1 MGLLPL
7 EFSEC
12 YTDSPYFRDNIHTHE
27 AELERTSQAIKQLI
41 KESKT
46 LLQAAR
52 RPESASVDSAAISNK
67 REGISLFALFFS
79 FPLCMEEWEEDKW
92 TSDLSKAQRS
102 FCQLLQDFKFE
113 CIGSTMTD
121 DEIEIESSFKE
132 FGRLIGTIEDER
144 DRMLEN
150 AMSHISL
157 MENFRKTQLGVAKE
171 EKKKFEKQTEKFCT
185 SLDTYMKLSAKK
197 QNEKLQEAD
206 AQLDMEKRHFHE
218 SSLQYVFKLQ
228 EVQERKKFEFVE
240 TLLGFMYAW
249 LTFYHQDTKSQ
260 VSYDNQSAVFHI
272 LRGLLLGFMYAWL
285 TFYHQGHEVAREF
298 RSYGQDLQLRLQNT
312 RERFESTRTEAEHL
326 MRKMQEKPIEQGPN
340 KMYTKQGYLF
350 VQEKRPIGYA
360 WVKHYCM
367 YQKEN
372 KIFTMIPYTQTQGKL
387 TSSTET
393 IILKSCVRRM
403 SDSIDKRFCFDIM
416 ANDKATTITVQAM
429 SEDDRKAWLEA
440 MDGKEPIY
448 QVPGTPSSTEENL
461 LNDIGFTFIKR
472 CIQSIETRG
481 IEEQGLYRVVGV
493 NSKVKKLTELCLV
506 DRRKA
511 DKVDLDEYEIK
522 TITSALKNYFRGLP
536 EPLLTFKLHQEFI
549 NAAKQESRTLRI
561 NDIHRLV
568 HQLPESN
575 FEMLDML
582 IGHLLKGLP
591 EPLLTFKLHQEFINA
606 AKQESRTLRIN
617 DIHRLVHQLPESNF
631 EMLDMLIG
639 HLLNVANHS
648 KKNLM
653 SKPNL
658 GVVFGPTLM
667 RPAEE
672 TVAAIMDIK
681 FQNIIVEI
689 LISNHEQIFKTAPEG
704 QELSYRGTRALPVAS
719 PREVAKNAQF
729 PMPSVPPPTAAPPA
743 PPPASAKPTKANRP
757 VGMYSP
763 NPTPAPRSPTRT
775 NSTTKSTENSSG
787 AYSNSHSSSSESLI
801 SRSSNDTQSSQSSPQ
816 LTRLQGGTHLN
827 NPVYSSLH
835 LSSNQNQNCQPS
847 TKPEP
852 FCLTASLTPSPPSSR
867 PAQNQTSGAPAPM
880 ARLKSKCVKA
890 LYACEGE
897 NEQELSFRP
906 GQIIYNGGSCS
917 FCSVPD
923 GGGM

>member
-52 RPESASVDSAAISNK
+52 N
-67 REGISLFALFFS
+67 
-79 FPLCMEEWEEDKW
+79 
-92 TSDLSKAQRS
+92 LSKAQRS

-150 AMSHISL
+150 ASAVLIEPL
-157 MENFRKTQLGVAKE
+157 ERFRKDQIHPVKE

-240 TLLGFMYAW
+240 T
-249 LTFYHQDTKSQ
+249 
-260 VSYDNQSAVFHI
+260 
-272 LRGLLLGFMYAWL
+272 LLGFMYAWL

-440 MDGKEPIY
+440 MDGKEPSLLFQIGPYQPPPEYRHKIY
-448 QVPGTPSSTEENL
+448 QVPGTPSSTEETPYPVPVWNVMPFLVTKKSSVESITGTETCPSPGCRWMVLRHDL

-522 TITSALKNYFRGLP
+522 TITSALKNYFSP
-536 EPLLTFKLHQEFI
+536 PSSAFH
-549 NAAKQESRTLRI
+549 N
-561 NDIHRLV
+561 V
-568 HQLPESN
+568 
-575 FEMLDML
+575 
-582 IGHLLKGLP
+582 GLP

-816 LTRLQGGTHLN
+816 LTRLQGA
-827 NPVYSSLH
+827 
-835 LSSNQNQNCQPS
+835 NQNQNCQPS

-852 FCLTASLTPSPPSSR
+852 LRKTKHPRKFV

-906 GQIIYNGGSCS
+906 GQIIYNVKPSNEPGWLEGWL
-917 FCSVPD
+917 D
-923 GGGM
+923 GKKGLLPENYVEPF

>member
-52 RPESASVDSAAISNK
+52 N
-67 REGISLFALFFS
+67 
-79 FPLCMEEWEEDKW
+79 
-92 TSDLSKAQRS
+92 LSKAQRS

-240 TLLGFMYAW
+240 T
-249 LTFYHQDTKSQ
+249 
-260 VSYDNQSAVFHI
+260 
-272 LRGLLLGFMYAWL
+272 LLGFMYAWL

-582 IGHLLKGLP
+582 IGHLL
-591 EPLLTFKLHQEFINA
+591 
-606 AKQESRTLRIN
+606 
-617 DIHRLVHQLPESNF
+617 
-631 EMLDMLIG
+631 
-639 HLLNVANHS
+639 NVANHS

-827 NPVYSSLH
+827 NPVYSSFH

-852 FCLTASLTPSPPSSR
+852 LRKTKHPRKFV

-906 GQIIYNGGSCS
+906 GQIIYNVKPSNEPGWLEGWL
-917 FCSVPD
+917 D
-923 GGGM
+923 GKKGLLPENYVEPF

>member
-52 RPESASVDSAAISNK
+52 N
-67 REGISLFALFFS
+67 
-79 FPLCMEEWEEDKW
+79 
-92 TSDLSKAQRS
+92 LSKAQRS

-132 FGRLIGTIEDER
+132 FGRLIGSIEDER

-197 QNEKLQEAD
+197 QMEKLQEAD

-240 TLLGFMYAW
+240 T
-249 LTFYHQDTKSQ
+249 
-260 VSYDNQSAVFHI
+260 
-272 LRGLLLGFMYAWL
+272 LLGFMYAWL

-340 KMYTKQGYLF
+340 KTYTKQGYLF

-416 ANDKATTITVQAM
+416 ANDKATSITVQAM

-582 IGHLLKGLP
+582 IGHLL
-591 EPLLTFKLHQEFINA
+591 
-606 AKQESRTLRIN
+606 
-617 DIHRLVHQLPESNF
+617 
-631 EMLDMLIG
+631 
-639 HLLNVANHS
+639 NVANHS

-729 PMPSVPPPTAAPPA
+729 PMPSVPPPSAAPPA
-743 PPPASAKPTKANRP
+743 PPPASAKPTKASRP

-775 NSTTKSTENSSG
+775 NSTNKSTENSSG

-816 LTRLQGGTHLN
+816 LTRLQGA
-827 NPVYSSLH
+827 
-835 LSSNQNQNCQPS
+835 NQNQNCQPS

-852 FCLTASLTPSPPSSR
+852 L
-867 PAQNQTSGAPAPM
+867 PAQNQTSAQPAP
-880 ARLKSKCVKA
+880 RLKSKCVKA

-897 NEQELSFRP
+897 NDQELSFRP
-906 GQIIYNGGSCS
+906 GQIIYNVKPSNEPGWLEGWL
-917 FCSVPD
+917 D
-923 GGGM
+923 GKKGLLPENYVEPF

>member
-52 RPESASVDSAAISNK
+52 N
-67 REGISLFALFFS
+67 
-79 FPLCMEEWEEDKW
+79 
-92 TSDLSKAQRS
+92 LSKAQRS

-150 AMSHISL
+150 ASAVLIEPL
-157 MENFRKTQLGVAKE
+157 ERFRKDQIHPVKE

-240 TLLGFMYAW
+240 T
-249 LTFYHQDTKSQ
+249 
-260 VSYDNQSAVFHI
+260 
-272 LRGLLLGFMYAWL
+272 LLGFMYAWL

-582 IGHLLKGLP
+582 IGHLL
-591 EPLLTFKLHQEFINA
+591 
-606 AKQESRTLRIN
+606 
-617 DIHRLVHQLPESNF
+617 
-631 EMLDMLIG
+631 
-639 HLLNVANHS
+639 NVANHS

-827 NPVYSSLH
+827 NPVYSSFH

-852 FCLTASLTPSPPSSR
+852 LRKTKHPRKFVCLTASLTPSPPSSR

-906 GQIIYNGGSCS
+906 GQIIYNVKPSNEPGWLEGWL
-917 FCSVPD
+917 D
-923 GGGM
+923 GKKGLLPENYVEPF

>member
-52 RPESASVDSAAISNK
+52 N
-67 REGISLFALFFS
+67 
-79 FPLCMEEWEEDKW
+79 
-92 TSDLSKAQRS
+92 LSKAQRS

-150 AMSHISL
+150 ASAVLIEPL
-157 MENFRKTQLGVAKE
+157 ERFRKDQIHPVKE

-240 TLLGFMYAW
+240 T
-249 LTFYHQDTKSQ
+249 
-260 VSYDNQSAVFHI
+260 
-272 LRGLLLGFMYAWL
+272 LLGFMYAWL

-448 QVPGTPSSTEENL
+448 QVPGTPSSTEETPYPVPVWNVMPFLVTKKSSVESITDL

-522 TITSALKNYFRGLP
+522 TITSALKNYFSP
-536 EPLLTFKLHQEFI
+536 PSSAFH
-549 NAAKQESRTLRI
+549 N
-561 NDIHRLV
+561 V
-568 HQLPESN
+568 
-575 FEMLDML
+575 
-582 IGHLLKGLP
+582 GLP

-852 FCLTASLTPSPPSSR
+852 LRKTKHPRKFVCLTASLTPSPPSSR

-906 GQIIYNGGSCS
+906 GQIIYNVKPSNEPGWLEGWL
-917 FCSVPD
+917 D
-923 GGGM
+923 GKKGLLPENYVEPF

>member
-52 RPESASVDSAAISNK
+52 N
-67 REGISLFALFFS
+67 
-79 FPLCMEEWEEDKW
+79 
-92 TSDLSKAQRS
+92 LSKAQRS

-132 FGRLIGTIEDER
+132 FGRLIGSIEDER

-197 QNEKLQEAD
+197 QMEKLQEAD

-240 TLLGFMYAW
+240 T
-249 LTFYHQDTKSQ
+249 
-260 VSYDNQSAVFHI
+260 
-272 LRGLLLGFMYAWL
+272 LLGFMYAWL

-340 KMYTKQGYLF
+340 KTYTKQGYLF

-416 ANDKATTITVQAM
+416 ANDKATSITVQAM

-522 TITSALKNYFRGLP
+522 TITSALKNYFSP
-536 EPLLTFKLHQEFI
+536 PSSAFH
-549 NAAKQESRTLRI
+549 N
-561 NDIHRLV
+561 V
-568 HQLPESN
+568 
-575 FEMLDML
+575 
-582 IGHLLKGLP
+582 GLP

-729 PMPSVPPPTAAPPA
+729 PMPSVPPPSAAPPA
-743 PPPASAKPTKANRP
+743 PPPASAKPTKASRP

-775 NSTTKSTENSSG
+775 NSTNKSTENSSG

-852 FCLTASLTPSPPSSR
+852 LRKTKHPRKFVCLTASLTPSPPSPR
-867 PAQNQTSGAPAPM
+867 PAQNQTSAQPAP
-880 ARLKSKCVKA
+880 RLKSKCVKA

-897 NEQELSFRP
+897 NDQELSFRP
-906 GQIIYNGGSCS
+906 GQIIYNVKPSNEPGWLEGWL
-917 FCSVPD
+917 D
-923 GGGM
+923 GKKGLLPENYVEPF

>member
-52 RPESASVDSAAISNK
+52 N
-67 REGISLFALFFS
+67 
-79 FPLCMEEWEEDKW
+79 
-92 TSDLSKAQRS
+92 LSKAQRS

-150 AMSHISL
+150 ASAVLIEPL
-157 MENFRKTQLGVAKE
+157 ERFRKDQIHPVKE

-240 TLLGFMYAW
+240 T
-249 LTFYHQDTKSQ
+249 
-260 VSYDNQSAVFHI
+260 
-272 LRGLLLGFMYAWL
+272 LLGFMYAWL

-582 IGHLLKGLP
+582 IGHLL
-591 EPLLTFKLHQEFINA
+591 
-606 AKQESRTLRIN
+606 
-617 DIHRLVHQLPESNF
+617 
-631 EMLDMLIG
+631 
-639 HLLNVANHS
+639 NVANHS

-827 NPVYSSLH
+827 NPVYSSFH

-906 GQIIYNGGSCS
+906 GQIIYNVKPSNEPGWLEGWL
-917 FCSVPD
+917 D
-923 GGGM
+923 GKKGLLPENYVEPF

>member
-52 RPESASVDSAAISNK
+52 N
-67 REGISLFALFFS
+67 
-79 FPLCMEEWEEDKW
+79 
-92 TSDLSKAQRS
+92 LSKAQRS

-150 AMSHISL
+150 ASAVLIEPL
-157 MENFRKTQLGVAKE
+157 ERFRKDQIHPVKE

-240 TLLGFMYAW
+240 T
-249 LTFYHQDTKSQ
+249 
-260 VSYDNQSAVFHI
+260 
-272 LRGLLLGFMYAWL
+272 LLGFMYAWL

-493 NSKVKKLTELCLV
+493 NSKVKKLTELCL

-522 TITSALKNYFRGLP
+522 TITSALKNYFR
-536 EPLLTFKLHQEFI
+536 
-549 NAAKQESRTLRI
+549 
-561 NDIHRLV
+561 
-568 HQLPESN
+568 
-575 FEMLDML
+575 
-582 IGHLLKGLP
+582 GLP

-827 NPVYSSLH
+827 NPVYSSFH

-852 FCLTASLTPSPPSSR
+852 LRKTKHPRKFVCLTASLTPSPPSSR

-906 GQIIYNGGSCS
+906 GQIIYNVKPSNEPGWLEGWL
-917 FCSVPD
+917 D
-923 GGGM
+923 GKKGLLPENYVEPF

>member
-52 RPESASVDSAAISNK
+52 N
-67 REGISLFALFFS
+67 
-79 FPLCMEEWEEDKW
+79 
-92 TSDLSKAQRS
+92 LSKAQRS

-132 FGRLIGTIEDER
+132 FGRLIGSIEDER

-150 AMSHISL
+150 ASAVLIEPL
-157 MENFRKTQLGVAKE
+157 ERFRKDQIHPVKE

-197 QNEKLQEAD
+197 QMEKLQEAD

-240 TLLGFMYAW
+240 T
-249 LTFYHQDTKSQ
+249 
-260 VSYDNQSAVFHI
+260 
-272 LRGLLLGFMYAWL
+272 LLGFMYAWL

-340 KMYTKQGYLF
+340 KTYTKQGYLF

-416 ANDKATTITVQAM
+416 ANDKATSITVQAM

-440 MDGKEPIY
+440 MDGKEPTQIGPYQPPPEYRHKIY

-522 TITSALKNYFRGLP
+522 TITSALKNYFSP
-536 EPLLTFKLHQEFI
+536 PSSAFH
-549 NAAKQESRTLRI
+549 N
-561 NDIHRLV
+561 V
-568 HQLPESN
+568 
-575 FEMLDML
+575 
-582 IGHLLKGLP
+582 GLP

-729 PMPSVPPPTAAPPA
+729 PMPSVPPPSAAPPA
-743 PPPASAKPTKANRP
+743 PPPASAKPTKASRP

-775 NSTTKSTENSSG
+775 NSTNKSTENSSG

-852 FCLTASLTPSPPSSR
+852 LRKTKHPRKFVCLTASLTPSPPSPR
-867 PAQNQTSGAPAPM
+867 PAQNQTSAQPAP
-880 ARLKSKCVKA
+880 RLKSKCVKA

-897 NEQELSFRP
+897 NDQELSFRP
-906 GQIIYNGGSCS
+906 GQIIYNVKPSNEPGWLEGWL
-917 FCSVPD
+917 D
-923 GGGM
+923 GKKGLLPENYVEPF

>member
-52 RPESASVDSAAISNK
+52 N
-67 REGISLFALFFS
+67 
-79 FPLCMEEWEEDKW
+79 
-92 TSDLSKAQRS
+92 LSKAQRS

-150 AMSHISL
+150 ASAVLIEPL
-157 MENFRKTQLGVAKE
+157 ERFRKDQIHPVKE

-240 TLLGFMYAW
+240 T
-249 LTFYHQDTKSQ
+249 
-260 VSYDNQSAVFHI
+260 
-272 LRGLLLGFMYAWL
+272 LLGFMYAWL

-440 MDGKEPIY
+440 MDGKEPSLLFQIGPYQPPPEYRHKIY
-448 QVPGTPSSTEENL
+448 QVPGTPSSTEETPYPVPVWNVMPFLVTKKSSVESITGTETCPSPGCRWMVLRHDL

-522 TITSALKNYFRGLP
+522 TITSALKNYFR
-536 EPLLTFKLHQEFI
+536 
-549 NAAKQESRTLRI
+549 
-561 NDIHRLV
+561 
-568 HQLPESN
+568 
-575 FEMLDML
+575 
-582 IGHLLKGLP
+582 GLP

-816 LTRLQGGTHLN
+816 LTRLQGA
-827 NPVYSSLH
+827 
-835 LSSNQNQNCQPS
+835 NQNQNCQPS

-852 FCLTASLTPSPPSSR
+852 LRKTKHPRKFV

-906 GQIIYNGGSCS
+906 GQIIYNVKPSNEPGWLEGWL
-917 FCSVPD
+917 D
-923 GGGM
+923 GKKGLLPENYVEPF

>member
-52 RPESASVDSAAISNK
+52 N
-67 REGISLFALFFS
+67 
-79 FPLCMEEWEEDKW
+79 
-92 TSDLSKAQRS
+92 LSKAQRS

-132 FGRLIGTIEDER
+132 FGRLIGSIEDER
-144 DRMLEN
+144 DRMLENASAVLIEPLERFRKDQIHPVKLEN

-197 QNEKLQEAD
+197 QMEKLQEAD

-240 TLLGFMYAW
+240 T
-249 LTFYHQDTKSQ
+249 
-260 VSYDNQSAVFHI
+260 
-272 LRGLLLGFMYAWL
+272 LLGFMYAWL

-340 KMYTKQGYLF
+340 KTYTKQGYLF

-416 ANDKATTITVQAM
+416 ANDKATSITVQAM

-493 NSKVKKLTELCLV
+493 NSKVKKLTELCL

-522 TITSALKNYFRGLP
+522 TITSALKNYFR
-536 EPLLTFKLHQEFI
+536 
-549 NAAKQESRTLRI
+549 
-561 NDIHRLV
+561 
-568 HQLPESN
+568 
-575 FEMLDML
+575 
-582 IGHLLKGLP
+582 GLP

-729 PMPSVPPPTAAPPA
+729 PMPSVPPPSAAPPA
-743 PPPASAKPTKANRP
+743 PPPASAKPTKASRP

-775 NSTTKSTENSSG
+775 NSTNKSTENSSG

-852 FCLTASLTPSPPSSR
+852 L
-867 PAQNQTSGAPAPM
+867 PAQNQTSAQPAP
-880 ARLKSKCVKA
+880 RLKSKCVKA

-897 NEQELSFRP
+897 NDQELSFRP
-906 GQIIYNGGSCS
+906 GQIIYNVKPSNEPGWLEGWL
-917 FCSVPD
+917 D
-923 GGGM
+923 GKKGLLPENYVEPF

>member
-52 RPESASVDSAAISNK
+52 N
-67 REGISLFALFFS
+67 
-79 FPLCMEEWEEDKW
+79 
-92 TSDLSKAQRS
+92 LSKAQRS

-150 AMSHISL
+150 ASAVLIEPL
-157 MENFRKTQLGVAKE
+157 ERFRKDQIHPVKE

-240 TLLGFMYAW
+240 T
-249 LTFYHQDTKSQ
+249 
-260 VSYDNQSAVFHI
+260 
-272 LRGLLLGFMYAWL
+272 LLGFMYAWL

-448 QVPGTPSSTEENL
+448 QVPGTPSSTEETPYPVPVWNVMPFLVTKKSSVESITGTETCPSPGCRWMVLRHDL

-522 TITSALKNYFRGLP
+522 TITSALKNYFR
-536 EPLLTFKLHQEFI
+536 
-549 NAAKQESRTLRI
+549 
-561 NDIHRLV
+561 
-568 HQLPESN
+568 
-575 FEMLDML
+575 
-582 IGHLLKGLP
+582 GLP

-827 NPVYSSLH
+827 NPVYSSFH

-852 FCLTASLTPSPPSSR
+852 LRKTKHPRKFVCLTASLTPSPPSSR

-906 GQIIYNGGSCS
+906 GQIIYNVKPSNEPGWLEGWL
-917 FCSVPD
+917 D
-923 GGGM
+923 GKKGLLPENYVEPF

>member
-52 RPESASVDSAAISNK
+52 N
-67 REGISLFALFFS
+67 
-79 FPLCMEEWEEDKW
+79 
-92 TSDLSKAQRS
+92 LSKAQRS

-150 AMSHISL
+150 ASAVLIEPL
-157 MENFRKTQLGVAKE
+157 ERFRKDQIHPVKE

-197 QNEKLQEAD
+197 QMEKLQEAD
-206 AQLDMEKRHFHE
+206 AQLGMEKRHFHE

-240 TLLGFMYAW
+240 T
-249 LTFYHQDTKSQ
+249 
-260 VSYDNQSAVFHI
+260 
-272 LRGLLLGFMYAWL
+272 LLGFMYAWL

-416 ANDKATTITVQAM
+416 ANDKATTITVQAI

-448 QVPGTPSSTEENL
+448 QVPGTPSSTEEIWNVMPFLVTKKSSVDSITDL

-522 TITSALKNYFRGLP
+522 TITSALKNYFSP
-536 EPLLTFKLHQEFI
+536 PSSAFH
-549 NAAKQESRTLRI
+549 N
-561 NDIHRLV
+561 V
-568 HQLPESN
+568 
-575 FEMLDML
+575 
-582 IGHLLKGLP
+582 GLP

-729 PMPSVPPPTAAPPA
+729 PMPSVPPSAAPPA
-743 PPPASAKPTKANRP
+743 PPPASAKPTKASRP

-775 NSTTKSTENSSG
+775 NSTNKSTENSSG

-847 TKPEP
+847 TRPEP
-852 FCLTASLTPSPPSSR
+852 LRKTKHPRKFVCLTASLTPSPPSPR
-867 PAQNQTSGAPAPM
+867 PAQNQTSGAPAP
-880 ARLKSKCVKA
+880 RLKSKCVKA

-897 NEQELSFRP
+897 NDQELSFRP
-906 GQIIYNGGSCS
+906 GQIIYNVKPSNEPGWLEGWL
-917 FCSVPD
+917 D
-923 GGGM
+923 GKKGLLPENYVEPF

>member
-52 RPESASVDSAAISNK
+52 N
-67 REGISLFALFFS
+67 
-79 FPLCMEEWEEDKW
+79 
-92 TSDLSKAQRS
+92 LSKAQRS

-150 AMSHISL
+150 ASAVLIEPL
-157 MENFRKTQLGVAKE
+157 ERFRKDQIHPVKE

-240 TLLGFMYAW
+240 T
-249 LTFYHQDTKSQ
+249 
-260 VSYDNQSAVFHI
+260 
-272 LRGLLLGFMYAWL
+272 LLGFMYAWL

-440 MDGKEPIY
+440 MDGKEPSLLFQIGPYQPPPEYRHKIY
-448 QVPGTPSSTEENL
+448 QVPGTPSSTEETPYPVPVWNVMPFLVTKKSSVESITGTETCPSPGCRWMVLRHDL

-522 TITSALKNYFRGLP
+522 TITSALKNYFR
-536 EPLLTFKLHQEFI
+536 
-549 NAAKQESRTLRI
+549 
-561 NDIHRLV
+561 
-568 HQLPESN
+568 
-575 FEMLDML
+575 
-582 IGHLLKGLP
+582 GLP

-816 LTRLQGGTHLN
+816 LTRLQGA
-827 NPVYSSLH
+827 
-835 LSSNQNQNCQPS
+835 NQNQNCQPS

-852 FCLTASLTPSPPSSR
+852 L

-906 GQIIYNGGSCS
+906 GQIIYNVKPSNEPGWLEGWL
-917 FCSVPD
+917 D
-923 GGGM
+923 GKKGLLPENYVEPF

>member
-52 RPESASVDSAAISNK
+52 N
-67 REGISLFALFFS
+67 
-79 FPLCMEEWEEDKW
+79 
-92 TSDLSKAQRS
+92 LSKAQRS

-150 AMSHISL
+150 ASAVLIEPL
-157 MENFRKTQLGVAKE
+157 ERFRKDQIHPVKE

-240 TLLGFMYAW
+240 T
-249 LTFYHQDTKSQ
+249 
-260 VSYDNQSAVFHI
+260 
-272 LRGLLLGFMYAWL
+272 LLGFMYAWL

-440 MDGKEPIY
+440 MDGKEPSLLFQIGPYQPPPEYRHKIY
-448 QVPGTPSSTEENL
+448 QVPGTPSSTEETPYPVPVWNVMPFLVTKKSSVESITDL

-522 TITSALKNYFRGLP
+522 TITSALKNYFR
-536 EPLLTFKLHQEFI
+536 
-549 NAAKQESRTLRI
+549 
-561 NDIHRLV
+561 
-568 HQLPESN
+568 
-575 FEMLDML
+575 
-582 IGHLLKGLP
+582 GLP

-827 NPVYSSLH
+827 NPVYSSFH

-852 FCLTASLTPSPPSSR
+852 LRKTKHPRKFVCLTASLTPSPPSSR

-906 GQIIYNGGSCS
+906 GQIIYNVKPSNEPGWLEGWL
-917 FCSVPD
+917 D
-923 GGGM
+923 GKKGLLPENYVEPF

>member
-52 RPESASVDSAAISNK
+52 N
-67 REGISLFALFFS
+67 
-79 FPLCMEEWEEDKW
+79 
-92 TSDLSKAQRS
+92 LSKAQRS

-132 FGRLIGTIEDER
+132 FGRLIGSIEDER

-150 AMSHISL
+150 ASAVLIEPL
-157 MENFRKTQLGVAKE
+157 ERFRKDQIHPVKE

-197 QNEKLQEAD
+197 QMEKLQEAD

-240 TLLGFMYAW
+240 T
-249 LTFYHQDTKSQ
+249 
-260 VSYDNQSAVFHI
+260 
-272 LRGLLLGFMYAWL
+272 LLGFMYAWL

-340 KMYTKQGYLF
+340 KTYTKQGYLF

-416 ANDKATTITVQAM
+416 ANDKATSITVQAM

-440 MDGKEPIY
+440 MDGKEPSLLFQTQIGPYQPPPEYRHKIY
-448 QVPGTPSSTEENL
+448 QVPGTPSSTEEIWNVMPFLVTKKSSVESMTGTETCPSPGCRWRFLPHDL

-522 TITSALKNYFRGLP
+522 TITSALKNYFR
-536 EPLLTFKLHQEFI
+536 
-549 NAAKQESRTLRI
+549 
-561 NDIHRLV
+561 
-568 HQLPESN
+568 
-575 FEMLDML
+575 
-582 IGHLLKGLP
+582 GLP

-729 PMPSVPPPTAAPPA
+729 PMPSVPPPSAAPPA
-743 PPPASAKPTKANRP
+743 PPPASAKPTKASRP

-775 NSTTKSTENSSG
+775 NSTNKSTENSSG

-816 LTRLQGGTHLN
+816 LTRLQGA
-827 NPVYSSLH
+827 
-835 LSSNQNQNCQPS
+835 NQNQNCQPS

-852 FCLTASLTPSPPSSR
+852 L
-867 PAQNQTSGAPAPM
+867 PAQNQTSAQPAP
-880 ARLKSKCVKA
+880 RLKSKCVKA

-897 NEQELSFRP
+897 NDQELSFRP
-906 GQIIYNGGSCS
+906 GQIIYNVKPSNEPGWLEGWL
-917 FCSVPD
+917 D
-923 GGGM
+923 GKKGLLPENYVEPF

>member
-52 RPESASVDSAAISNK
+52 N
-67 REGISLFALFFS
+67 
-79 FPLCMEEWEEDKW
+79 
-92 TSDLSKAQRS
+92 LSKAQRS

-150 AMSHISL
+150 ASAVLIEPL
-157 MENFRKTQLGVAKE
+157 ERFRKDQIHPVKE

-240 TLLGFMYAW
+240 T
-249 LTFYHQDTKSQ
+249 
-260 VSYDNQSAVFHI
+260 
-272 LRGLLLGFMYAWL
+272 LLGFMYAWL

-448 QVPGTPSSTEENL
+448 QVPGTPSSTEEIWNVMPFLVTKKSSVESITDL

-522 TITSALKNYFRGLP
+522 TITSALKNYFSP
-536 EPLLTFKLHQEFI
+536 PSSAFH
-549 NAAKQESRTLRI
+549 N
-561 NDIHRLV
+561 V
-568 HQLPESN
+568 
-575 FEMLDML
+575 
-582 IGHLLKGLP
+582 GLP

-852 FCLTASLTPSPPSSR
+852 LRKTKHPRKFVCLTASLTPSPPSSR

-906 GQIIYNGGSCS
+906 GQIIYNVKPSNEPGWLEGWL
-917 FCSVPD
+917 D
-923 GGGM
+923 GKKGLLPENYVEPF

>member
-52 RPESASVDSAAISNK
+52 N
-67 REGISLFALFFS
+67 
-79 FPLCMEEWEEDKW
+79 
-92 TSDLSKAQRS
+92 LSKAQRS

-132 FGRLIGTIEDER
+132 FGRLIGSIEDER

-197 QNEKLQEAD
+197 QMEKLQEAD

-240 TLLGFMYAW
+240 T
-249 LTFYHQDTKSQ
+249 
-260 VSYDNQSAVFHI
+260 
-272 LRGLLLGFMYAWL
+272 LLGFMYAWL

-340 KMYTKQGYLF
+340 KTYTKQGYLF

-416 ANDKATTITVQAM
+416 ANDKATSITVQAM

-440 MDGKEPIY
+440 MDGKEPTQIGPYQPPPEYRHKIY

-493 NSKVKKLTELCLV
+493 NSKVKKLTELCL

-522 TITSALKNYFRGLP
+522 TITSALKNYFR
-536 EPLLTFKLHQEFI
+536 
-549 NAAKQESRTLRI
+549 
-561 NDIHRLV
+561 
-568 HQLPESN
+568 
-575 FEMLDML
+575 
-582 IGHLLKGLP
+582 GLP

-729 PMPSVPPPTAAPPA
+729 PMPSVPPPSAAPPA
-743 PPPASAKPTKANRP
+743 PPPASAKPTKASRP

-775 NSTTKSTENSSG
+775 NSTNKSTENSSG

-816 LTRLQGGTHLN
+816 LTRLQGA
-827 NPVYSSLH
+827 
-835 LSSNQNQNCQPS
+835 NQNQNCQPS

-852 FCLTASLTPSPPSSR
+852 LRKTKHPRKFVCLTASLTPSPPSPR
-867 PAQNQTSGAPAPM
+867 PAQNQTSAQPAP
-880 ARLKSKCVKA
+880 RLKSKCVKA

-897 NEQELSFRP
+897 NDQELSFRP
-906 GQIIYNGGSCS
+906 GQIIYNVKPSNEPGWLEGWL
-917 FCSVPD
+917 D
-923 GGGM
+923 GKKGLLPENYVEPF

>member
-52 RPESASVDSAAISNK
+52 N
-67 REGISLFALFFS
+67 
-79 FPLCMEEWEEDKW
+79 
-92 TSDLSKAQRS
+92 LSKAQRS

-132 FGRLIGTIEDER
+132 FGRLIGSIEDER

-197 QNEKLQEAD
+197 QMEKLQEAD

-240 TLLGFMYAW
+240 T
-249 LTFYHQDTKSQ
+249 
-260 VSYDNQSAVFHI
+260 
-272 LRGLLLGFMYAWL
+272 LLGFMYAWL

-340 KMYTKQGYLF
+340 KTYTKQGYLF

-416 ANDKATTITVQAM
+416 ANDKATSITVQAM

-440 MDGKEPIY
+440 MDGKEPSLLFQTQIGPYQPPPEYRHKIY

-522 TITSALKNYFRGLP
+522 TITSALKNYFR
-536 EPLLTFKLHQEFI
+536 
-549 NAAKQESRTLRI
+549 
-561 NDIHRLV
+561 
-568 HQLPESN
+568 
-575 FEMLDML
+575 
-582 IGHLLKGLP
+582 GLP

-729 PMPSVPPPTAAPPA
+729 PMPSVPPPSAAPPA
-743 PPPASAKPTKANRP
+743 PPPASAKPTKASRP

-775 NSTTKSTENSSG
+775 NSTNKSTENSSG

-816 LTRLQGGTHLN
+816 LTRLQGA
-827 NPVYSSLH
+827 
-835 LSSNQNQNCQPS
+835 NQNQNCQPS

-852 FCLTASLTPSPPSSR
+852 L
-867 PAQNQTSGAPAPM
+867 PAQNQTSAQPAP
-880 ARLKSKCVKA
+880 RLKSKCVKA

-897 NEQELSFRP
+897 NDQELSFRP
-906 GQIIYNGGSCS
+906 GQIIYNVKPSNEPGWLEGWL
-917 FCSVPD
+917 D
-923 GGGM
+923 GKKGLLPENYVEPF

>member
-52 RPESASVDSAAISNK
+52 N
-67 REGISLFALFFS
+67 
-79 FPLCMEEWEEDKW
+79 
-92 TSDLSKAQRS
+92 LSKAQRS

-132 FGRLIGTIEDER
+132 FGRLIGSIEDER

-150 AMSHISL
+150 ASAVLIEPL
-157 MENFRKTQLGVAKE
+157 ERFRKDQIHPVKE

-197 QNEKLQEAD
+197 QMEKLQEAD

-240 TLLGFMYAW
+240 T
-249 LTFYHQDTKSQ
+249 
-260 VSYDNQSAVFHI
+260 
-272 LRGLLLGFMYAWL
+272 LLGFMYAWL

-340 KMYTKQGYLF
+340 KTYTKQGYLF

-416 ANDKATTITVQAM
+416 ANDKATSITVQAM

-440 MDGKEPIY
+440 MDGKEPTQIGPYQPPPEYRHKIY

-522 TITSALKNYFRGLP
+522 TITSALKNYFR
-536 EPLLTFKLHQEFI
+536 
-549 NAAKQESRTLRI
+549 
-561 NDIHRLV
+561 
-568 HQLPESN
+568 
-575 FEMLDML
+575 
-582 IGHLLKGLP
+582 GLP

-729 PMPSVPPPTAAPPA
+729 PMPSVPPPSAAPPA
-743 PPPASAKPTKANRP
+743 PPPASAKPTKASRP

-775 NSTTKSTENSSG
+775 NSTNKSTENSSG

-852 FCLTASLTPSPPSSR
+852 L
-867 PAQNQTSGAPAPM
+867 PAQNQTSAQPAP
-880 ARLKSKCVKA
+880 RLKSKCVKA

-897 NEQELSFRP
+897 NDQELSFRP
-906 GQIIYNGGSCS
+906 GQIIYNVKPSNEPGWLEGWL
-917 FCSVPD
+917 D
-923 GGGM
+923 GKKGLLPENYVEPF

>member
-52 RPESASVDSAAISNK
+52 N
-67 REGISLFALFFS
+67 
-79 FPLCMEEWEEDKW
+79 
-92 TSDLSKAQRS
+92 LSKAQRS

-150 AMSHISL
+150 ASAVLIEPL
-157 MENFRKTQLGVAKE
+157 ERFRKDQIHPVKE

-197 QNEKLQEAD
+197 QMEKLQEAD
-206 AQLDMEKRHFHE
+206 AQLGMEKRHFHE

-240 TLLGFMYAW
+240 T
-249 LTFYHQDTKSQ
+249 
-260 VSYDNQSAVFHI
+260 
-272 LRGLLLGFMYAWL
+272 LLGFMYAWL

-416 ANDKATTITVQAM
+416 ANDKATTITVQAI

-440 MDGKEPIY
+440 MDGKEPSLLFQIGPYQPPPEYRHKIY
-448 QVPGTPSSTEENL
+448 QVPGTPSSTEETPYPVPVWNVMPFLVTKKSSVDSITGTETCPSPGCRWKVLRHDL

-522 TITSALKNYFRGLP
+522 TITSALKNYFSP
-536 EPLLTFKLHQEFI
+536 PSSAFH
-549 NAAKQESRTLRI
+549 N
-561 NDIHRLV
+561 V
-568 HQLPESN
+568 
-575 FEMLDML
+575 
-582 IGHLLKGLP
+582 GLP

-729 PMPSVPPPTAAPPA
+729 PMPSVPPSAAPPA
-743 PPPASAKPTKANRP
+743 PPPASAKPTKASRP

-775 NSTTKSTENSSG
+775 NSTNKSTENSSG

-816 LTRLQGGTHLN
+816 LTRLQGA
-827 NPVYSSLH
+827 
-835 LSSNQNQNCQPS
+835 NQNQNCQPS
-847 TKPEP
+847 TRPEP
-852 FCLTASLTPSPPSSR
+852 L
-867 PAQNQTSGAPAPM
+867 PAQNQTSGAPAP
-880 ARLKSKCVKA
+880 RLKSKCVKA

-897 NEQELSFRP
+897 NDQELSFRP
-906 GQIIYNGGSCS
+906 GQIIYNVKPSNEPGWLEGWL
-917 FCSVPD
+917 D
-923 GGGM
+923 GKKGLLPENYVEPF

>member
-52 RPESASVDSAAISNK
+52 N
-67 REGISLFALFFS
+67 
-79 FPLCMEEWEEDKW
+79 
-92 TSDLSKAQRS
+92 LSKAQRS

-150 AMSHISL
+150 ASAVLIEPL
-157 MENFRKTQLGVAKE
+157 ERFRKDQIHPVKE

-240 TLLGFMYAW
+240 T
-249 LTFYHQDTKSQ
+249 
-260 VSYDNQSAVFHI
+260 
-272 LRGLLLGFMYAWL
+272 LLGFMYAWL

-440 MDGKEPIY
+440 MDGKEPSLLFQIGPYQPPPEYRHKIY

-522 TITSALKNYFRGLP
+522 TITSALKNYFSP
-536 EPLLTFKLHQEFI
+536 PSSAFH
-549 NAAKQESRTLRI
+549 N
-561 NDIHRLV
+561 V
-568 HQLPESN
+568 
-575 FEMLDML
+575 
-582 IGHLLKGLP
+582 GLP

-852 FCLTASLTPSPPSSR
+852 LRKTKHPRKFVCLTASLTPSPPSSR

-906 GQIIYNGGSCS
+906 GQIIYNVKPSNEPGWLEGWL
-917 FCSVPD
+917 D
-923 GGGM
+923 GKKGLLPENYVEPF

>member
-52 RPESASVDSAAISNK
+52 N
-67 REGISLFALFFS
+67 
-79 FPLCMEEWEEDKW
+79 
-92 TSDLSKAQRS
+92 LSKAQRS

-150 AMSHISL
+150 ASAVLIEPL
-157 MENFRKTQLGVAKE
+157 ERFRKDQIHPVKE

-240 TLLGFMYAW
+240 T
-249 LTFYHQDTKSQ
+249 
-260 VSYDNQSAVFHI
+260 
-272 LRGLLLGFMYAWL
+272 LLGFMYAWL

-440 MDGKEPIY
+440 MDGKEPSLLFQIGPYQPPPEYRHKIY

-493 NSKVKKLTELCLV
+493 NSKVKKLTELCL

-522 TITSALKNYFRGLP
+522 TITSALKNYFSP
-536 EPLLTFKLHQEFI
+536 PSSAFH
-549 NAAKQESRTLRI
+549 N
-561 NDIHRLV
+561 V
-568 HQLPESN
+568 
-575 FEMLDML
+575 
-582 IGHLLKGLP
+582 GLP

-852 FCLTASLTPSPPSSR
+852 LRKTKHPRKFVCLTASLTPSPPSSR

-906 GQIIYNGGSCS
+906 GQIIYNVKPSNEPGWLEGWL
-917 FCSVPD
+917 D
-923 GGGM
+923 GKKGLLPENYVEPF

>member
-52 RPESASVDSAAISNK
+52 N
-67 REGISLFALFFS
+67 
-79 FPLCMEEWEEDKW
+79 
-92 TSDLSKAQRS
+92 LSKAQRS

-132 FGRLIGTIEDER
+132 FGRLIGSIEDER
-144 DRMLEN
+144 DRMLENASAVLIEPLERFRKDQIHPVKLEN

-197 QNEKLQEAD
+197 QMEKLQEAD

-240 TLLGFMYAW
+240 T
-249 LTFYHQDTKSQ
+249 
-260 VSYDNQSAVFHI
+260 
-272 LRGLLLGFMYAWL
+272 LLGFMYAWL

-340 KMYTKQGYLF
+340 KTYTKQGYLF

-416 ANDKATTITVQAM
+416 ANDKATSITVQAM

-582 IGHLLKGLP
+582 IGHLL
-591 EPLLTFKLHQEFINA
+591 
-606 AKQESRTLRIN
+606 
-617 DIHRLVHQLPESNF
+617 
-631 EMLDMLIG
+631 
-639 HLLNVANHS
+639 NVANHS

-729 PMPSVPPPTAAPPA
+729 PMPSVPPPSAAPPA
-743 PPPASAKPTKANRP
+743 PPPASAKPTKASRP

-775 NSTTKSTENSSG
+775 NSTNKSTENSSG

-852 FCLTASLTPSPPSSR
+852 L
-867 PAQNQTSGAPAPM
+867 PAQNQTSAQPAP
-880 ARLKSKCVKA
+880 RLKSKCVKA

-897 NEQELSFRP
+897 NDQELSFRP
-906 GQIIYNGGSCS
+906 GQIIYNVKPSNEPGWLEGWL
-917 FCSVPD
+917 D
-923 GGGM
+923 GKKGLLPENYVEPF

>member
-52 RPESASVDSAAISNK
+52 N
-67 REGISLFALFFS
+67 
-79 FPLCMEEWEEDKW
+79 
-92 TSDLSKAQRS
+92 LSKAQRS

-150 AMSHISL
+150 ASAVLIEPL
-157 MENFRKTQLGVAKE
+157 ERFRKDQIHPVKE

-240 TLLGFMYAW
+240 T
-249 LTFYHQDTKSQ
+249 
-260 VSYDNQSAVFHI
+260 
-272 LRGLLLGFMYAWL
+272 LLGFMYAWL

-448 QVPGTPSSTEENL
+448 QVPGTPSSTEETPYPVPVWNVMPFLVTKKSSVESITDL

-522 TITSALKNYFRGLP
+522 TITSALKNYFR
-536 EPLLTFKLHQEFI
+536 
-549 NAAKQESRTLRI
+549 
-561 NDIHRLV
+561 
-568 HQLPESN
+568 
-575 FEMLDML
+575 
-582 IGHLLKGLP
+582 GLP

-827 NPVYSSLH
+827 NPVYSSFH

-852 FCLTASLTPSPPSSR
+852 LRKTKHPRKFVCLTASLTPSPPSSR

-906 GQIIYNGGSCS
+906 GQIIYNVKPSNEPGWLEGWL
-917 FCSVPD
+917 D
-923 GGGM
+923 GKKGLLPENYVEPF

>member
-52 RPESASVDSAAISNK
+52 N
-67 REGISLFALFFS
+67 
-79 FPLCMEEWEEDKW
+79 
-92 TSDLSKAQRS
+92 LSKAQRS

-150 AMSHISL
+150 ASAVLIEPL
-157 MENFRKTQLGVAKE
+157 ERFRKDQIHPVKE

-240 TLLGFMYAW
+240 T
-249 LTFYHQDTKSQ
+249 
-260 VSYDNQSAVFHI
+260 
-272 LRGLLLGFMYAWL
+272 LLGFMYAWL

-440 MDGKEPIY
+440 MDGKEPSLLFQIGPYQPPPEYRHKIY
-448 QVPGTPSSTEENL
+448 QVPGTPSSTEETPYPVPVWNVMPFLVTKKSSVESITGTETCPSPGCRWMVLRHDL

-522 TITSALKNYFRGLP
+522 TITSALKNYFR
-536 EPLLTFKLHQEFI
+536 
-549 NAAKQESRTLRI
+549 
-561 NDIHRLV
+561 
-568 HQLPESN
+568 
-575 FEMLDML
+575 
-582 IGHLLKGLP
+582 GLP

-827 NPVYSSLH
+827 NPVYSSFH

-852 FCLTASLTPSPPSSR
+852 LRKTKHPRKFV

-906 GQIIYNGGSCS
+906 GQIIYNVKPSNEPGWLEGWL
-917 FCSVPD
+917 D
-923 GGGM
+923 GKKGLLPENYVEPF

>member
-52 RPESASVDSAAISNK
+52 N
-67 REGISLFALFFS
+67 
-79 FPLCMEEWEEDKW
+79 
-92 TSDLSKAQRS
+92 LSKAQRS

-132 FGRLIGTIEDER
+132 FGRLIGSIEDER

-150 AMSHISL
+150 ASAVLIEPL
-157 MENFRKTQLGVAKE
+157 ERFRKDQIHPVKE

-197 QNEKLQEAD
+197 QMEKLQEAD

-240 TLLGFMYAW
+240 T
-249 LTFYHQDTKSQ
+249 
-260 VSYDNQSAVFHI
+260 
-272 LRGLLLGFMYAWL
+272 LLGFMYAWL

-340 KMYTKQGYLF
+340 KTYTKQGYLF

-416 ANDKATTITVQAM
+416 ANDKATSITVQAM

-440 MDGKEPIY
+440 MDGKEPSLLFQTQIGPYQPPPEYRHKIY

-522 TITSALKNYFRGLP
+522 TITSALKNYFR
-536 EPLLTFKLHQEFI
+536 
-549 NAAKQESRTLRI
+549 
-561 NDIHRLV
+561 
-568 HQLPESN
+568 
-575 FEMLDML
+575 
-582 IGHLLKGLP
+582 GLP

-729 PMPSVPPPTAAPPA
+729 PMPSVPPPSAAPPA
-743 PPPASAKPTKANRP
+743 PPPASAKPTKASRP

-775 NSTTKSTENSSG
+775 NSTNKSTENSSG

-852 FCLTASLTPSPPSSR
+852 LRKTKHPRKFVCLTASLTPSPPSPR
-867 PAQNQTSGAPAPM
+867 PAQNQTSAQPAP
-880 ARLKSKCVKA
+880 RLKSKCVKA

-897 NEQELSFRP
+897 NDQELSFRP
-906 GQIIYNGGSCS
+906 GQIIYNVKPSNEPGWLEGWL
-917 FCSVPD
+917 D
-923 GGGM
+923 GKKGLLPENYVEPF

>member
-52 RPESASVDSAAISNK
+52 N
-67 REGISLFALFFS
+67 
-79 FPLCMEEWEEDKW
+79 
-92 TSDLSKAQRS
+92 LSKAQRS

-150 AMSHISL
+150 ASAVLIEPL
-157 MENFRKTQLGVAKE
+157 ERFRKDQIHPVKE

-240 TLLGFMYAW
+240 T
-249 LTFYHQDTKSQ
+249 
-260 VSYDNQSAVFHI
+260 
-272 LRGLLLGFMYAWL
+272 LLGFMYAWL

-440 MDGKEPIY
+440 MDGKEPSLLFQIGPYQPPPEYRHKIY
-448 QVPGTPSSTEENL
+448 QVPGTPSSTEEIWNVMPFLVTKKSSVESITDL

-522 TITSALKNYFRGLP
+522 TITSALKNYFR
-536 EPLLTFKLHQEFI
+536 
-549 NAAKQESRTLRI
+549 
-561 NDIHRLV
+561 
-568 HQLPESN
+568 
-575 FEMLDML
+575 
-582 IGHLLKGLP
+582 GLP

-827 NPVYSSLH
+827 NPVYSSFH

-852 FCLTASLTPSPPSSR
+852 LRKTKHPRKFVCLTASLTPSPPSSR

-906 GQIIYNGGSCS
+906 GQIIYNVKPSNEPGWLEGWL
-917 FCSVPD
+917 D
-923 GGGM
+923 GKKGLLPENYVEPF

>member
-52 RPESASVDSAAISNK
+52 N
-67 REGISLFALFFS
+67 
-79 FPLCMEEWEEDKW
+79 
-92 TSDLSKAQRS
+92 LSKAQRS

-132 FGRLIGTIEDER
+132 FGRLIGSIEDER

-197 QNEKLQEAD
+197 QMEKLQEAD

-240 TLLGFMYAW
+240 T
-249 LTFYHQDTKSQ
+249 
-260 VSYDNQSAVFHI
+260 
-272 LRGLLLGFMYAWL
+272 LLGFMYAWL

-340 KMYTKQGYLF
+340 KTYTKQGYLF

-416 ANDKATTITVQAM
+416 ANDKATSITVQAM

-582 IGHLLKGLP
+582 IGHLL
-591 EPLLTFKLHQEFINA
+591 
-606 AKQESRTLRIN
+606 
-617 DIHRLVHQLPESNF
+617 
-631 EMLDMLIG
+631 
-639 HLLNVANHS
+639 NVANHS

-729 PMPSVPPPTAAPPA
+729 PMPSVPPPSAAPPA
-743 PPPASAKPTKANRP
+743 PPPASAKPTKASRP

-775 NSTTKSTENSSG
+775 NSTNKSTENSSG

-852 FCLTASLTPSPPSSR
+852 LRKTKHPRKFVCLTASLTPSPPSPR
-867 PAQNQTSGAPAPM
+867 PAQNQTSAQPAP
-880 ARLKSKCVKA
+880 RLKSKCVKA

-897 NEQELSFRP
+897 NDQELSFRP
-906 GQIIYNGGSCS
+906 GQIIYNVKPSNEPGWLEGWL
-917 FCSVPD
+917 D
-923 GGGM
+923 GKKGLLPENYVEPF

>member
-52 RPESASVDSAAISNK
+52 N
-67 REGISLFALFFS
+67 
-79 FPLCMEEWEEDKW
+79 
-92 TSDLSKAQRS
+92 LSKAQRS

-150 AMSHISL
+150 ASAVLIEPL
-157 MENFRKTQLGVAKE
+157 ERFRKDQIHPVKE

-197 QNEKLQEAD
+197 QMEKLQEAD
-206 AQLDMEKRHFHE
+206 AQLGMEKRHFHE

-240 TLLGFMYAW
+240 T
-249 LTFYHQDTKSQ
+249 
-260 VSYDNQSAVFHI
+260 
-272 LRGLLLGFMYAWL
+272 LLGFMYAWL

-416 ANDKATTITVQAM
+416 ANDKATTITVQAI

-440 MDGKEPIY
+440 MDGKEPSLLFQIGPYQPPPEYRHKIY

-522 TITSALKNYFRGLP
+522 TITSALKNYFSP
-536 EPLLTFKLHQEFI
+536 PSSAFH
-549 NAAKQESRTLRI
+549 N
-561 NDIHRLV
+561 V
-568 HQLPESN
+568 
-575 FEMLDML
+575 
-582 IGHLLKGLP
+582 GLP

-729 PMPSVPPPTAAPPA
+729 PMPSVPPSAAPPA
-743 PPPASAKPTKANRP
+743 PPPASAKPTKASRP

-775 NSTTKSTENSSG
+775 NSTNKSTENSSG

-847 TKPEP
+847 TRPEP
-852 FCLTASLTPSPPSSR
+852 LRKTKHPRKFVCLTASLTPSPPSPR
-867 PAQNQTSGAPAPM
+867 PAQNQTSGAPAP
-880 ARLKSKCVKA
+880 RLKSKCVKA

-897 NEQELSFRP
+897 NDQELSFRP
-906 GQIIYNGGSCS
+906 GQIIYNVKPSNEPGWLEGWL
-917 FCSVPD
+917 D
-923 GGGM
+923 GKKGLLPENYVEPF

>member
-52 RPESASVDSAAISNK
+52 N
-67 REGISLFALFFS
+67 
-79 FPLCMEEWEEDKW
+79 
-92 TSDLSKAQRS
+92 LSKAQRS

-150 AMSHISL
+150 ASAVLIEPL
-157 MENFRKTQLGVAKE
+157 ERFRKDQIHPVKE

-197 QNEKLQEAD
+197 QMEKLQEAD
-206 AQLDMEKRHFHE
+206 AQLGMEKRHFHE

-240 TLLGFMYAW
+240 T
-249 LTFYHQDTKSQ
+249 
-260 VSYDNQSAVFHI
+260 
-272 LRGLLLGFMYAWL
+272 LLGFMYAWL

-416 ANDKATTITVQAM
+416 ANDKATTITVQAI

-522 TITSALKNYFRGLP
+522 TITSALKNYFSP
-536 EPLLTFKLHQEFI
+536 PSSAFH
-549 NAAKQESRTLRI
+549 N
-561 NDIHRLV
+561 V
-568 HQLPESN
+568 
-575 FEMLDML
+575 
-582 IGHLLKGLP
+582 GLP

-729 PMPSVPPPTAAPPA
+729 PMPSVPPSAAPPA
-743 PPPASAKPTKANRP
+743 PPPASAKPTKASRP

-775 NSTTKSTENSSG
+775 NSTNKSTENSSG

-847 TKPEP
+847 TRPEP
-852 FCLTASLTPSPPSSR
+852 LRKTKHPRKFVCLTASLTPSPPSPR
-867 PAQNQTSGAPAPM
+867 PAQNQTSGAPAP
-880 ARLKSKCVKA
+880 RLKSKCVKA

-897 NEQELSFRP
+897 NDQELSFRP
-906 GQIIYNGGSCS
+906 GQIIYNVKPSNEPGWLEGWL
-917 FCSVPD
+917 D
-923 GGGM
+923 GKKGLLPENYVEPF

>member
-52 RPESASVDSAAISNK
+52 N
-67 REGISLFALFFS
+67 
-79 FPLCMEEWEEDKW
+79 
-92 TSDLSKAQRS
+92 LSKAQRS

-150 AMSHISL
+150 ASAVLIEPL
-157 MENFRKTQLGVAKE
+157 ERFRKDQIHPVKE

-240 TLLGFMYAW
+240 T
-249 LTFYHQDTKSQ
+249 
-260 VSYDNQSAVFHI
+260 
-272 LRGLLLGFMYAWL
+272 LLGFMYAWL

-440 MDGKEPIY
+440 MDGKEPSLLFQIGPYQPPPEYRHKIY
-448 QVPGTPSSTEENL
+448 QVPGTPSSTEETPYPVPVWNVMPFLVTKKSSVESITDL

-493 NSKVKKLTELCLV
+493 NSKVKKLTELCL

-522 TITSALKNYFRGLP
+522 TITSALKNYFR
-536 EPLLTFKLHQEFI
+536 
-549 NAAKQESRTLRI
+549 
-561 NDIHRLV
+561 
-568 HQLPESN
+568 
-575 FEMLDML
+575 
-582 IGHLLKGLP
+582 GLP

-827 NPVYSSLH
+827 NPVYSSFH

-852 FCLTASLTPSPPSSR
+852 LRKTKHPRKFVCLTASLTPSPPSSR

-906 GQIIYNGGSCS
+906 GQIIYNVKPSNEPGWLEGWL
-917 FCSVPD
+917 D
-923 GGGM
+923 GKKGLLPENYVEPF

>member
-52 RPESASVDSAAISNK
+52 N
-67 REGISLFALFFS
+67 
-79 FPLCMEEWEEDKW
+79 
-92 TSDLSKAQRS
+92 LSKAQRS

-150 AMSHISL
+150 ASAVLIEPL
-157 MENFRKTQLGVAKE
+157 ERFRKDQIHPVKE

-197 QNEKLQEAD
+197 QMEKLQEAD
-206 AQLDMEKRHFHE
+206 AQLGMEKRHFHE

-240 TLLGFMYAW
+240 T
-249 LTFYHQDTKSQ
+249 
-260 VSYDNQSAVFHI
+260 
-272 LRGLLLGFMYAWL
+272 LLGFMYAWL

-416 ANDKATTITVQAM
+416 ANDKATTITVQAI

-440 MDGKEPIY
+440 MDGKEPSLLFQIGPYQPPPEYRHKIY
-448 QVPGTPSSTEENL
+448 QVPGTPSSTEETPYPVPVWNVMPFLVTKKSSVDSITGTETCPSPGCRWKVLRHDL

-522 TITSALKNYFRGLP
+522 TITSALKNYFSP
-536 EPLLTFKLHQEFI
+536 PSSAFH
-549 NAAKQESRTLRI
+549 N
-561 NDIHRLV
+561 V
-568 HQLPESN
+568 
-575 FEMLDML
+575 
-582 IGHLLKGLP
+582 GLP

-729 PMPSVPPPTAAPPA
+729 PMPSVPPSAAPPA
-743 PPPASAKPTKANRP
+743 PPPASAKPTKASRP

-775 NSTTKSTENSSG
+775 NSTNKSTENSSG

-816 LTRLQGGTHLN
+816 LTRLQGA
-827 NPVYSSLH
+827 
-835 LSSNQNQNCQPS
+835 NQNQNCQPS
-847 TKPEP
+847 TRPEP
-852 FCLTASLTPSPPSSR
+852 LRKTKHPRKFV
-867 PAQNQTSGAPAPM
+867 PAQNQTSGAPAP
-880 ARLKSKCVKA
+880 RLKSKCVKA

-897 NEQELSFRP
+897 NDQELSFRP
-906 GQIIYNGGSCS
+906 GQIIYNVKPSNEPGWLEGWL
-917 FCSVPD
+917 D
-923 GGGM
+923 GKKGLLPENYVEPF

>member
-52 RPESASVDSAAISNK
+52 N
-67 REGISLFALFFS
+67 
-79 FPLCMEEWEEDKW
+79 
-92 TSDLSKAQRS
+92 LSKAQRS

-132 FGRLIGTIEDER
+132 FGRLIGSIEDER

-197 QNEKLQEAD
+197 QMEKLQEAD

-240 TLLGFMYAW
+240 T
-249 LTFYHQDTKSQ
+249 
-260 VSYDNQSAVFHI
+260 
-272 LRGLLLGFMYAWL
+272 LLGFMYAWL

-340 KMYTKQGYLF
+340 KTYTKQGYLF

-416 ANDKATTITVQAM
+416 ANDKATSITVQAM

-448 QVPGTPSSTEENL
+448 QVPGTPSSTEEIWNVMPFLVTKKSSVESMTGTETCPSPGCRWRFLPHDL

-522 TITSALKNYFRGLP
+522 TITSALKNYFR
-536 EPLLTFKLHQEFI
+536 
-549 NAAKQESRTLRI
+549 
-561 NDIHRLV
+561 
-568 HQLPESN
+568 
-575 FEMLDML
+575 
-582 IGHLLKGLP
+582 GLP

-729 PMPSVPPPTAAPPA
+729 PMPSVPPPSAAPPA
-743 PPPASAKPTKANRP
+743 PPPASAKPTKASRP

-775 NSTTKSTENSSG
+775 NSTNKSTENSSG

-852 FCLTASLTPSPPSSR
+852 L
-867 PAQNQTSGAPAPM
+867 PAQNQTSAQPAP
-880 ARLKSKCVKA
+880 RLKSKCVKA

-897 NEQELSFRP
+897 NDQELSFRP
-906 GQIIYNGGSCS
+906 GQIIYNVKPSNEPGWLEGWL
-917 FCSVPD
+917 D
-923 GGGM
+923 GKKGLLPENYVEPF

>member
-52 RPESASVDSAAISNK
+52 N
-67 REGISLFALFFS
+67 
-79 FPLCMEEWEEDKW
+79 
-92 TSDLSKAQRS
+92 LSKAQRS

-197 QNEKLQEAD
+197 QMEKLQEAD
-206 AQLDMEKRHFHE
+206 AQLGMEKRHFHE

-240 TLLGFMYAW
+240 T
-249 LTFYHQDTKSQ
+249 
-260 VSYDNQSAVFHI
+260 
-272 LRGLLLGFMYAWL
+272 LLGFMYAWL

-416 ANDKATTITVQAM
+416 ANDKATTITVQAI

-440 MDGKEPIY
+440 MDGKEPIGPYQPPPEYRHKIY

-511 DKVDLDEYEIK
+511 DKIDLDEYEIK
-522 TITSALKNYFRGLP
+522 TITSALKNYFR
-536 EPLLTFKLHQEFI
+536 
-549 NAAKQESRTLRI
+549 
-561 NDIHRLV
+561 
-568 HQLPESN
+568 
-575 FEMLDML
+575 
-582 IGHLLKGLP
+582 GLP

-729 PMPSVPPPTAAPPA
+729 PMPSAPPPTAAPPA
-743 PPPASAKPTKANRP
+743 PPPASAKPTKASRP

-763 NPTPAPRSPTRT
+763 NPTPTPRSPTRT
-775 NSTTKSTENSSG
+775 NSTNKSTENSSG

-847 TKPEP
+847 TRPEP
-852 FCLTASLTPSPPSSR
+852 L
-867 PAQNQTSGAPAPM
+867 PAQNQTSAAPAP
-880 ARLKSKCVKA
+880 RLKSKCVKA

-897 NEQELSFRP
+897 NDQELSFRP
-906 GQIIYNGGSCS
+906 GQIIYNVKPSNEPGWLEGWL
-917 FCSVPD
+917 D
-923 GGGM
+923 GKKGLLPENYVEPF

>member
-52 RPESASVDSAAISNK
+52 N
-67 REGISLFALFFS
+67 
-79 FPLCMEEWEEDKW
+79 
-92 TSDLSKAQRS
+92 LSKAQRS

-240 TLLGFMYAW
+240 T
-249 LTFYHQDTKSQ
+249 
-260 VSYDNQSAVFHI
+260 
-272 LRGLLLGFMYAWL
+272 LLGFMYAWL

-448 QVPGTPSSTEENL
+448 QVPGTPSSTEEIWNVMPFLVTKKSSVESITGTETCPSPGCRWMVLRHDL

-522 TITSALKNYFRGLP
+522 TITSALKNYFR
-536 EPLLTFKLHQEFI
+536 
-549 NAAKQESRTLRI
+549 
-561 NDIHRLV
+561 
-568 HQLPESN
+568 
-575 FEMLDML
+575 
-582 IGHLLKGLP
+582 GLP

-827 NPVYSSLH
+827 NPVYSSFH

-852 FCLTASLTPSPPSSR
+852 LRKTKHPRKFVCLTASLTPSPPSSR

-906 GQIIYNGGSCS
+906 GQIIYNVKPSNEPGWLEGWL
-917 FCSVPD
+917 D
-923 GGGM
+923 GKKGLLPENYVEPF

>member
-52 RPESASVDSAAISNK
+52 N
-67 REGISLFALFFS
+67 
-79 FPLCMEEWEEDKW
+79 
-92 TSDLSKAQRS
+92 LSKAQRS

-150 AMSHISL
+150 ASAVLIEPL
-157 MENFRKTQLGVAKE
+157 ERFRKDQIHPVKE

-240 TLLGFMYAW
+240 T
-249 LTFYHQDTKSQ
+249 
-260 VSYDNQSAVFHI
+260 
-272 LRGLLLGFMYAWL
+272 LLGFMYAWL

-522 TITSALKNYFRGLP
+522 TITSALKNYFSP
-536 EPLLTFKLHQEFI
+536 PSSAFH
-549 NAAKQESRTLRI
+549 N
-561 NDIHRLV
+561 V
-568 HQLPESN
+568 
-575 FEMLDML
+575 
-582 IGHLLKGLP
+582 GLP

-852 FCLTASLTPSPPSSR
+852 LRKTKHPRKFVCLTASLTPSPPSSR

-906 GQIIYNGGSCS
+906 GQIIYNVKPSNEPGWLEGWL
-917 FCSVPD
+917 D
-923 GGGM
+923 GKKGLLPENYVEPF

>member
-52 RPESASVDSAAISNK
+52 N
-67 REGISLFALFFS
+67 
-79 FPLCMEEWEEDKW
+79 
-92 TSDLSKAQRS
+92 LSKAQRS

-197 QNEKLQEAD
+197 QMEKLQEAD
-206 AQLDMEKRHFHE
+206 AQLGMEKRHFHE

-240 TLLGFMYAW
+240 T
-249 LTFYHQDTKSQ
+249 
-260 VSYDNQSAVFHI
+260 
-272 LRGLLLGFMYAWL
+272 LLGFMYAWL

-416 ANDKATTITVQAM
+416 ANDKATTITVQAI

-440 MDGKEPIY
+440 MDGKEPIGPYQPPPEYRHKIY

-511 DKVDLDEYEIK
+511 DKIDLDEYEIK
-522 TITSALKNYFRGLP
+522 TITSALKNYFR
-536 EPLLTFKLHQEFI
+536 
-549 NAAKQESRTLRI
+549 
-561 NDIHRLV
+561 
-568 HQLPESN
+568 
-575 FEMLDML
+575 
-582 IGHLLKGLP
+582 GLP

-729 PMPSVPPPTAAPPA
+729 PMPSAPPPTAAPPA
-743 PPPASAKPTKANRP
+743 PPPASAKPTKASRP

-763 NPTPAPRSPTRT
+763 NPTPTPRSPTRT
-775 NSTTKSTENSSG
+775 NSTNKSTENSSG

-847 TKPEP
+847 TRPEP

-867 PAQNQTSGAPAPM
+867 PAQNQTSAAPAP
-880 ARLKSKCVKA
+880 RLKSKCVKA

-897 NEQELSFRP
+897 NDQELSFRP
-906 GQIIYNGGSCS
+906 GQIIYNVKPSNEPGWLEGWL
-917 FCSVPD
+917 D
-923 GGGM
+923 GKKGLLPENYVEPF

>member
-52 RPESASVDSAAISNK
+52 N
-67 REGISLFALFFS
+67 
-79 FPLCMEEWEEDKW
+79 
-92 TSDLSKAQRS
+92 LSKAQRS

-150 AMSHISL
+150 ASAVLIEPL
-157 MENFRKTQLGVAKE
+157 ERFRKDQIHPVKE

-240 TLLGFMYAW
+240 T
-249 LTFYHQDTKSQ
+249 
-260 VSYDNQSAVFHI
+260 
-272 LRGLLLGFMYAWL
+272 LLGFMYAWL

-448 QVPGTPSSTEENL
+448 QVPGTPSSTEEIWNVMPFLVTKKSSVESITDL

-522 TITSALKNYFRGLP
+522 TITSALKNYFR
-536 EPLLTFKLHQEFI
+536 
-549 NAAKQESRTLRI
+549 
-561 NDIHRLV
+561 
-568 HQLPESN
+568 
-575 FEMLDML
+575 
-582 IGHLLKGLP
+582 GLP

-827 NPVYSSLH
+827 NPVYSSFH

-852 FCLTASLTPSPPSSR
+852 LRKTKHPRKFVCLTASLTPSPPSSR

-906 GQIIYNGGSCS
+906 GQIIYNVKPSNEPGWLEGWL
-917 FCSVPD
+917 D
-923 GGGM
+923 GKKGLLPENYVEPF

>member
-52 RPESASVDSAAISNK
+52 N
-67 REGISLFALFFS
+67 
-79 FPLCMEEWEEDKW
+79 
-92 TSDLSKAQRS
+92 LSKAQRS

-150 AMSHISL
+150 ASAVLIEPL
-157 MENFRKTQLGVAKE
+157 ERFRKDQIHPVKE

-240 TLLGFMYAW
+240 T
-249 LTFYHQDTKSQ
+249 
-260 VSYDNQSAVFHI
+260 
-272 LRGLLLGFMYAWL
+272 LLGFMYAWL

-440 MDGKEPIY
+440 MDGKEPSLLFQIGPYQPPPEYRHKIY
-448 QVPGTPSSTEENL
+448 QVPGTPSSTEETPYPVPVWNVMPFLVTKKSSVESITGTETCPSPGCRWMVLRHDL

-493 NSKVKKLTELCLV
+493 NSKVKKLTELCL

-522 TITSALKNYFRGLP
+522 TITSALKNYFR
-536 EPLLTFKLHQEFI
+536 
-549 NAAKQESRTLRI
+549 
-561 NDIHRLV
+561 
-568 HQLPESN
+568 
-575 FEMLDML
+575 
-582 IGHLLKGLP
+582 GLP

-827 NPVYSSLH
+827 NPVYSSFH

-852 FCLTASLTPSPPSSR
+852 L

-906 GQIIYNGGSCS
+906 GQIIYNVKPSNEPGWLEGWL
-917 FCSVPD
+917 D
-923 GGGM
+923 GKKGLLPENYVEPF